1 MKLFRTLIALFAVAG
16 TAQAAQLTLYKQPN
30 FSGEALTLHN
40 DSSDLSGARFQDQAS
55 SVVVGSGRWQ
65 VCTQPNFQ
73 GNCSVLEPGRY
84 GTLEQDLNHRIE
96 SVRQLAGYAANDCGD
111 RNANCGP
118 RYHGYASRDERL
130 RGYGND
136 SRDNGYA
143 YGSDNRWNDRQ
154 GDGSDR
160 SYGNDRYGYSD
171 RDRSDSDRWSSY
183 GR

>member
-1 MKLFRTLIALFAVAG
+1 MKLSRTLIALFAVAG

-30 FSGEALTLHN
+30 FTGEALTLHN
-40 DSSDLSGARFQDQAS
+40 DSNDLSGAHFQDQVS

-84 GTLEQDLNHRIE
+84 NTLEQDLNHRIE

-111 RNANCGP
+111 RNVNCGP
-118 RYHGYASRDERL
+118 RHYGYANRDERF

-136 SRDNGYA
+136 WRDNNGNGNGYD
-143 YGSDNRWNDRQ
+143 SRWNDRQ
-154 GDGSDR
+154 GYGNERYGYTDREDR
-160 SYGNDRYGYSD
+160 SYGDRG
-171 RDRSDSDRWSSY
+171 SSY